1 MNILPEDKSRMAV
14 FIVIHEGQSTRVSLL
29 CFCDH
34 VSPVEIPVSGIV
46 RGCSEAYTTMA
57 DIPGQIGDEKA
68 PFSRDLV
75 NKLLVHKRI
84 LRIAMKEDQYG
95 QSAICPC

>member
-1 MNILPEDKSRMAV
+1 
-14 FIVIHEGQSTRVSLL
+14 
-29 CFCDH
+29 
-34 VSPVEIPVSGIV
+34 
-46 RGCSEAYTTMA
+46 MA

>member
-1 MNILPEDKSRMAV
+1 MAV

-29 CFCDH
+29 CICDR

-57 DIPGQIGDEKA
+57 DIPGPNVSSGSEHRPAIGISWERE
-68 PFSRDLV
+68 RDTCV
-75 NKLLVHKRI
+75 
-84 LRIAMKEDQYG
+84 
-95 QSAICPC
+95 